1 MPDTL
6 KTAITLPG
14 ELETL
19 TTADGSPMHIIGHAT
34 ITLQL
39 KNLQVTHHFIVV
51 ESLMTDVILG
61 IDFQREYRISYDWD
75 EEKRCYIRYKGQ
87 FLCYTEDMESGINRV
102 SVAKTI
108 HIPPKHN
115 GVISVSIKGHDIKTP
130 TACFIGSQYT
140 GTEVR
145 LIDRVHDISHN
156 ATLQVL
162 LVINNSN
169 QNVNFPKGMKI
180 GHLEPPIDDLAP
192 IPINSATTQWMLPD
206 TVKPDSFTP
215 PKYQL
220 DSTAQQQLDYL
231 LGTFKDQFVK
241 DETTIGTTPLT
252 QMSIDTGDSDPVSQ
266 KPYPVAMKHYQWVK
280 EEIKKLLEAGVI
292 RNSHSSWSAPIIVV
306 PKGDGG
312 KRLVIDY
319 RALNNITRKF
329 VWPMPKVEDI
339 FSQLNGAKY
348 FSTLD
353 LRAGYHHIGLTM
365 DSIPKT
371 AFTSPFGKYKY
382 IKVPFRLAQAPAYF
396 QELMTGVLKD
406 LPFAMAYLDDII
418 IYSSTP
424 EEHLEHIKTVFE
436 KQGYAPTSEPET
448 GLRLPWTSGILQ
460 KIHQE
465 FC

>member
-1 MPDTL
+1 
-6 KTAITLPG
+6 
-14 ELETL
+14 
-19 TTADGSPMHIIGHAT
+19 
-34 ITLQL
+34 
-39 KNLQVTHHFIVV
+39 
-51 ESLMTDVILG
+51 MTDVILG

-75 EEKRCYIRYKGQ
+75 EEKLCYIRYKGQ
-87 FLCYTEDMESGINRV
+87 FLCYTEDKESGINRV
-102 SVAKTI
+102 SIAKTI

-115 GVISVSIKGHDIKTP
+115 RVISVSIKGHDIKTP

-145 LIDRVHDISHN
+145 LIHGVHDISCN

-162 LVINNSN
+162 VINNSN
-169 QNVNFPKGMKI
+169 HHVNFPKGMKI
-180 GHLEPPIDDLAP
+180 GHLEPPIDDLAQ
-192 IPINSATTQWMLPD
+192 IPNNSATTQQMLPK
-206 TVKPDSFTP
+206 TIKPDSFTP

-220 DSTAQQQLDYL
+220 DATTQQELNFL
-231 LGTFKDQFVK
+231 LRTFKDQFAK

-280 EEIKKLLEAGVI
+280 EEIDKLLEAGVI

-306 PKGDGG
+306 LKGDGG

-319 RALNNITRKF
+319 RALNKVTRKF
-329 VWPMPKVEDI
+329 VWPMPKVEYI

-353 LRAGYHHIGLTM
+353 LRAGYHHIGLTT

-371 AFTSPFGKYKY
+371 AFTSPFGKYEY
-382 IKVPFRLAQAPAYF
+382 VNVPFGLAQAPAYF

-424 EEHLEHIKTVFE
+424 EEHLEHIRTVFE
-436 KQGYAPTSEPET
+436 KLCDAKLSMKLSKCHFFAKEIQYLGHILGSE
-448 GLRLPWTSGILQ
+448 GI
-460 KIHQE
+460 
-465 FC
+465 